1 MLFLFKMKRG
11 SLILYHIG
19 CFYYLALWNK
29 KRKMTNSKLIYIED
43 DQILGNLITQALVGN
58 DSSEESLNNVISQFR
73 KKFRS
78 TNTFISVHIPV
89 LDTNWIPD
97 GQPNREKPNPIQPLP
112 ANNFYIIH
120 HSPNTI
126 RDIGSTSWYIYF
138 PMKANERNIVTVSQK
153 RVLPK

>member
-1 MLFLFKMKRG
+1 
-11 SLILYHIG
+11 
-19 CFYYLALWNK
+19 
-29 KRKMTNSKLIYIED
+29 MTNSKLIYIED

-78 TNTFISVHIPV
+78 DEHIHIS
-89 LDTNWIPD
+89 T
-97 GQPNREKPNPIQPLP
+97 QPNREKPNPIQPLP

-126 RDIGSTSWYIYF
+126 RDIGSTS
-138 PMKANERNIVTVSQK
+138 
-153 RVLPK
+153 

>member
-1 MLFLFKMKRG
+1 
-11 SLILYHIG
+11 
-19 CFYYLALWNK
+19 
-29 KRKMTNSKLIYIED
+29 MTNSKLIYIED

-78 TNTFISVHIPV
+78 DEHIHISTHPC
-89 LDTNWIPD
+89 
-97 GQPNREKPNPIQPLP
+97 LP

-126 RDIGSTSWYIYF
+126 RDIGSTS
-138 PMKANERNIVTVSQK
+138 
-153 RVLPK
+153 

>member
-1 MLFLFKMKRG
+1 
-11 SLILYHIG
+11 
-19 CFYYLALWNK
+19 
-29 KRKMTNSKLIYIED
+29 MTNSKLIYIED

-78 TNTFISVHIPV
+78 DEHIHISTHPV

-126 RDIGSTSWYIYF
+126 RDIGSTS
-138 PMKANERNIVTVSQK
+138 
-153 RVLPK
+153 